1 ANWYLSVAGLC
12 CLQSGAGF
20 LRSTGQAVRLAR
32 TQGGELGGISLIFG
46 IVRLTVLAIAFVL
59 CFLPSQIMAIAPRGY
74 IAWVIAVS
82 LMSFAVADFL
92 YISRM
97 ASSLIVATQEGELQ
111 TRQAGTP
118 WPAKPARF

>member
-1 ANWYLSVAGLC
+1 
-12 CLQSGAGF
+12 LQSGVGF

-46 IVRLTVLAIAFVL
+46 IVRLTVLAVAFVL
-59 CFLPSQIMAIAPRGY
+59 CFLPSQVMAIAPRGY
-74 IAWVIAVS
+74 IAWVRDVS
-82 LMSFAVADFL
+82 LMYCVVADFL

-97 ASSLIVATQEGELQ
+97 ASYLVVATQEGDLQ

-118 WPAKPARF
+118 WPAEPARF